1 MDLDDS
7 LVPMPAGDHAAE
19 DSLFSPQI
27 SDRQAS
33 SPDDIA
39 WEQESKPLTNIVSL
53 AEIERCIPP
62 NILLQFISAYL
73 VQAPTVLQVIHEYRN
88 RTWGPEE
95 HTTIKIFCSLSVC
108 LLGLPAKRAAVKW
121 AEKQLESVSSNP
133 EASEYRRLVQ
143 SWHKALKKES
153 TVDNAENRRERN
165 SALIEQMKMNQK
177 GKILKMRD
185 KYDIGRNKEKERLEV
200 LRKYT
205 KGYPSLAF
213 SGGKKI
219 KVETV
224 IKLGDIKSGK
234 KKSLRGR
241 TRATVALKMF
251 FPNRED
257 KKIYKRLERIRKFKS
272 ASNKVKQSLGAMAA
286 FQLGSPKNS
295 PPNSPPNSPE
305 TLLIPTSKNAG
316 SKKTFPHPKPP
327 AGSSNV
333 LKIRSANV
341 MNRLS
346 NTKSS

>member
-27 SDRQAS
+27 SDRRAS
-33 SPDDIA
+33 SPDDIS

-177 GKILKMRD
+177 GK
-185 KYDIGRNKEKERLEV
+185 
-200 LRKYT
+200 
-205 KGYPSLAF
+205 KG
-213 SGGKKI
+213 
-219 KVETV
+219 
-224 IKLGDIKSGK
+224 
-234 KKSLRGR
+234 
-241 TRATVALKMF
+241 
-251 FPNRED
+251 
-257 KKIYKRLERIRKFKS
+257 
-272 ASNKVKQSLGAMAA
+272 
-286 FQLGSPKNS
+286 
-295 PPNSPPNSPE
+295 
-305 TLLIPTSKNAG
+305 
-316 SKKTFPHPKPP
+316 
-327 AGSSNV
+327 
-333 LKIRSANV
+333 
-341 MNRLS
+341 
-346 NTKSS
+346 